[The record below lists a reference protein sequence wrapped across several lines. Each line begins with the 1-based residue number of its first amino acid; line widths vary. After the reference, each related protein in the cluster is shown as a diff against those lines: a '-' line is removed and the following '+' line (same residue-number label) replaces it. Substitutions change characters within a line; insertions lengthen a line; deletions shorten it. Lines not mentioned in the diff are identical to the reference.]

1 MAKRQIFYSF
11 HYNNDVMRVAQIR
24 NIGALEDNKPV
35 SDNDWETIKRGGDKS
50 IENWINDNMRYR
62 TCVVVLIG
70 SETANRKWV
79 KYEIE
84 KAWNEERGLF
94 GIYIHN
100 IKCPRNGKS
109 VQGLNP
115 FEQVA
120 ATRGKGIKCYN
131 PNSWDAYNDI
141 KNNIENWVEEAIN
154 QRTIDKVIK
163 SWGL

>member
-1 MAKRQIFYSF
+1 MNKRQIFYSF
-11 HYNNDVMRVAQIR
+11 HYANDVMRVAQIR

-35 SDNDWETIKRGGDKS
+35 SDNDWETVKRGGDKS

-109 VQGLNP
+109 AQGLNP